1 MQMFFSIIIVIDI
14 IIIIILFFVI
24 LLLLHLFAEYC
35 SRTSLTVRII
45 FSLGTKKKRDWDR
58 SRVMLN
64 AHILKHHH
72 HQHCHL
78 HSAFQFLHLN
88 EIIKSRSKWLI
99 KHPSSVIVCFLTRFV
114 LYHVSYI
121 VFPIKF
127 YQDILRCRISLQNE
141 QPQSILWQPAV
152 KCKSRPPIFS
162 NYSLLGQK
170 LLWCWS
176 FWMFVFQSWE
186 RS

>member
-1 MQMFFSIIIVIDI
+1 MFFIIFIVIN
-14 IIIIILFFVI
+14 IIIILFFVI
-24 LLLLHLFAEYC
+24 LLLHLFAEYC
-35 SRTSLTVRII
+35 SRASLTVRII

-58 SRVMLN
+58 SWVMPN

-72 HQHCHL
+72 HHRQSHL

-99 KHPSSVIVCFLTRFV
+99 KHPNSVIVCFLTRFV
-114 LYHVSYI
+114 QYHDFYI

-127 YQDILRCRISLQNE
+127 FQNILRCKISLQNE

>member
-1 MQMFFSIIIVIDI
+1 MFFIIFIVINI
-14 IIIIILFFVI
+14 NIIILFVVI
-24 LLLLHLFAEYC
+24 LLLHLFAEYC
-35 SRTSLTVRII
+35 SRASLTVRII
-45 FSLGTKKKRDWDR
+45 FSWGTNKK
-58 SRVMLN
+58 MPN

-72 HQHCHL
+72 HHQQSHL

-99 KHPSSVIVCFLTRFV
+99 KHPNSVIVCFLTRFV
-114 LYHVSYI
+114 QYHVSFI

-127 YQDILRCRISLQNE
+127 YQDILRCRISLQKE

-152 KCKSRPPIFS
+152 KCKSWPPIFS